1 MSKGIYFT
9 GQPIFGQLL
18 SFIPKPLVN
27 KLAIRYKADR
37 CCKRFKTYDHLVTL
51 LYSILHQCSSL
62 REVTTGMLAW
72 EQRLAHLG
80 IAHPPRRSTISDAS
94 IRRGTKVFE
103 EIYRELLKRYEQFLP
118 DSRPAKRV
126 SKRASKLYLFDSTT
140 ISLFQQ
146 ILKGAGKSD
155 MAGKRKGG
163 IKVHTLMRSDQ
174 DVPCMVRFSA
184 AAKADVSFLKKVVLP
199 PGSILV
205 FDKGYRDYSTYNAL
219 DAGGIIW
226 ITRNID
232 SSIHTIIEERPI
244 SQPQEKKG
252 VLADREI
259 ELGHN
264 HNPNH
269 TKVKARLI
277 IYKDKKSGRVFEFI
291 TNDFHFQ
298 PATIA
303 DCYHKRW
310 QIELLFK
317 RLKQNYPLRYF
328 LGDSPNAIKIQIWC
342 VMIADLILKVI
353 SSNYKCKW
361 SFSNLVSMVRLHM
374 MTYMNLKAFIAA
386 AEKSLLEK
394 FNQCNAKDSQP
405 LLFPT

>member
-9 GQPIFGQLL
+9 GQPIFSQLL
-18 SFIPKPLVN
+18 SFIPRPLVN
-27 KLAIRYKADR
+27 KLAIHYQADR

-51 LYSILHQCSSL
+51 LYSIINQCSSL

-72 EQRLAHLG
+72 EHRLAHLG
-80 IAHPPRRSTISDAS
+80 ITHPPRRSTISDAS

-103 EIYRELLKRYEQFLP
+103 AIYLELLKRYGQFLP
-118 DSRPAKRV
+118 DSRPAKL
-126 SKRASKLYLFDSTT
+126 ASKLYLFDSTT

-155 MAGKRKGG
+155 MDGRRKGG

-199 PGSILV
+199 AGSILV
-205 FDKGYRDYSTYNAL
+205 FDKGYRDYSAYNTL
-219 DAGGIIW
+219 DEGAITW

-232 SSIHTIIEERPI
+232 SSIHTIIEDRPI
-244 SQPQEKKG
+244 SESQVNKG

-264 HNPNH
+264 HNKKNA
-269 TKVKARLI
+269 KVKARLI
-277 IYKDKKSGRVFEFI
+277 TYKDKKSGHIFEFI
-291 TNDFHFQ
+291 TNDFHLK

-374 MTYMNLKAFIAA
+374 MTYMNLKAFITA
-386 AEKSLLEK
+386 AEKSLLDR
-394 FNQCNAKDSQP
+394 FNQYKAKDSP
-405 LLFPT
+405 LLLFVT